1 MQRTERAD
9 GDLELAGIDALELPI
24 APRQTL
30 PWRVW
35 RATWPQLAAIAV
47 VIAIWQLVVL
57 SRL

>member
-1 MQRTERAD
+1 MQRTEQQI

-35 RATWPQLAAIAV
+35 RAIWPQLAAIAV

-57 SRL
+57 SGV